1 MDQIPGSWFGTV
13 TKMSIGGTLVRRMRV
28 TEQQARFD
36 LFETRTFQPKKLKRR
51 RKLGFRKKM
60 STLKGRKTL
69 ARRRKKGRRQ
79 LVT

>member
-1 MDQIPGSWFGTV
+1 M
-13 TKMSIGGTLVRRMRV
+13 K
-28 TEQQARFD
+28 
-36 LFETRTFQPKKLKRR
+36 RTWNPKKKRR
-51 RKLGFRKKM
+51 ARKHGFRKKM